1 MADGAA
7 VRLWRMGQD
16 YWKENHQAIPKQC
29 FDLLGC
35 ASALLESG
43 LAVLDGEWVHVR
55 GAGKAYEWLEKKKA
69 AGAKGGKKS
78 AQRSR
83 DSQGKLQAQPKQE
96 PSTTQAMLKQTQAS
110 YSYSSSSSPSSS
122 PSPSDS
128 NSFSK
133 NKNAGIRIEYPEDFD
148 QLWFLYDRKGD
159 KKASFEEFKK
169 LNLSTELLSLLRTA
183 IKNYKTMKPDAKYRK
198 DFQRYL
204 NTDWREDL
212 KLKVIPE
219 IVSSQ
224 YKTKQQLIHE
234 ANDAFF
240 KKQMAELEQQKGATN
255 DEEHFDGTTSWFSE
269 NL

>member
-110 YSYSSSSSPSSS
+110 YSSSSSYSPSSS
-122 PSPSDS
+122 SSPSDS

-169 LNLSTELLSLLRTA
+169 QRLNENEIAQLKIAIQNYQQEKPEL
-183 IKNYKTMKPDAKYRK
+183 IYRK
-198 DFQRYL
+198 DFERYL
-204 NTDWREDL
+204 KTDWRENL
-212 KLKVIPE
+212 NPKPKQE
-219 IVSSQ
+219 T
-224 YKTKQQLIHE
+224 KTQKQLLHE
-234 ANDAFF
+234 KNDALV
-240 KKQMAELEQQKGATN
+240 KRRLAELREQRLANERNNLAPVGGI
-255 DEEHFDGTTSWFSE
+255 DE